1 MSQVAELLQQLSDL
15 SSGGESPYPVGIFPS
30 QRYHPFLPYH
40 REDENLFFSAT
51 IAFTLRQL
59 HYKMNDVER
68 KIAESISNGV
78 RNQLP
83 VFQNKDGKPTY
94 NFWQTR
100 PSRHFPNGVFMRRFE
115 HFRIPDD
122 ADDTA
127 LAHLLLGSGKEEAT
141 ELLSLFDRHANTTRK
156 SIKNTWPEFKELKA
170 IGTFFGE
177 KMRIEFDAVVM
188 CNALL
193 FLLQHFDEDEQII
206 DDSLKY
212 VEGIISKDLHKT
224 DPFKAAPNYPSTELI
239 IYHVARL
246 LDAHPTCRL
255 SELKEKLIDDATEE
269 LRSAGSPLSK
279 LILQNALLM
288 IAPRSHSE
296 RSEESPN
303 LEALLADEKGYFFH
317 AGMMSAFE
325 NLMAQG
331 LATLPL
337 FHLRYRCKALNLAL
351 LIENQVHRRN

>member
-1 MSQVAELLQQLSDL
+1 MDLLQQLSEL
-15 SSGGESPYPVGIFPS
+15 QSVGNSPFPAGS
-30 QRYHPFLPYH
+30 FLAQRFHPFLPYK
-40 REDENLFFSAT
+40 REDDNLFFSAT
-51 IAFTLRQL
+51 IGFTLQQY
-59 HYKMNDVER
+59 HYKMDDAER
-68 KIAESISNGV
+68 KIAESIIRGV
-78 RNQLP
+78 RGQLLL
-83 VFQNKDGKPTY
+83 FRNKDGKPTY
-94 NFWQTR
+94 NFWQTK
-100 PSRHFPNGVFMRRFE
+100 PSRHFPNGVFMNRFE

-127 LAHLLLGSGKEEAT
+127 LAHLLLGSSKEEAI
-141 ELLSLFDRHANTTRK
+141 ELLALFEKHANTTRK
-156 SIKNTWPEFKELKA
+156 SIKNTWDEFKELKA

-193 FLLQHFDEDEQII
+193 FLLQHFDEDHPVI

-212 VEGIISKDLHKT
+212 VEGVINKDFHKT
-224 DPFKAAPNYPSTELI
+224 APFQAAPNYPSTELI
-239 IYHVARL
+239 LYHVARL

-255 SELKEKLIDDATEE
+255 SELKEKLVDDTKEA
-269 LRSAGSPLSK
+269 LGSASSPLSK

-288 IAPRSHSE
+288 LSSRSHSE

-303 LEALLADEKGYFFH
+303 ISELMSDNNGYFFH

-325 NLMAQG
+325 NPVAQS
-331 LATLPL
+331 LATWPL

-351 LIENQVHRRN
+351 LIENQVQVR